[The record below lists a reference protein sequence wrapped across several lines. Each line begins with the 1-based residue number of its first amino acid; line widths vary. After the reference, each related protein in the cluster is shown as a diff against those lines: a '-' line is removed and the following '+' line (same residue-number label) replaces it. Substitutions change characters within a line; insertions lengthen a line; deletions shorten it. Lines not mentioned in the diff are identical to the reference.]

1 MGESTAVLWLCGPP
15 GVGKTAVAWE
25 IHQRIADSAYV
36 DIDQLGMCYPATDS
50 DPHRHLLKAR
60 NLDAVIAGHRSA
72 GASCVVVSGVVDPL
86 VGPPTSPALTVVRLR
101 ADSVELRR
109 RLEGRDG
116 SFVAEVLREA
126 DALDAS
132 DFADLCVDTTGIDV
146 AAVASAVLARTGW
159 PRRPSVLWLC
169 GVTGVGKSAVGF
181 AVYQRLLD
189 AGTVA
194 AYVDLDQIGDDH
206 RTRSRTLA
214 ALWRNFRGVGA
225 QTMVVVGP
233 IHDSSTLS
241 LYANELGPVDLRLVR
256 LHASVSELTTRI
268 LRRGRGENWAQPGD
282 PLLGRPESELRAI
295 ASAAAVESRSLA
307 VGHPVDTDGRTVADL
322 ADTVLSFRSAPT
334 R

>member
-1 MGESTAVLWLCGPP
+1 
-15 GVGKTAVAWE
+15 
-25 IHQRIADSAYV
+25 
-36 DIDQLGMCYPATDS
+36 
-50 DPHRHLLKAR
+50 
-60 NLDAVIAGHRSA
+60 VIAGHRAA
-72 GASCVVVSGVVDPL
+72 GASCVVVSGVVDPV
-86 VGPPTSPALTVVRLR
+86 VGPPASPALTVVRLR
-101 ADSVELRR
+101 ADSDELLR

-116 SFVAEVLREA
+116 SSPIAAVLPEAE
-126 DALDAS
+126 ALDAS
-132 DFADLCVDTTGIDV
+132 DFADFCVDTTGLDV

-159 PRRPSVLWLC
+159 PRRPLMLWLC

-181 AVYQRLLD
+181 ALYQRLLD
-189 AGTVA
+189 AGSVA

-214 ALWRNFRGVGA
+214 ALWRNFRSVGA
-225 QTMVVVGP
+225 QVMVIVGP

-256 LHASVSELTTRI
+256 LCAGVDELTARI

-307 VGHPVDTDGRTVADL
+307 VGHPVDTDGRTVNDL
-322 ADTVLSFRSAPT
+322 SDALVSAHFR
-334 R
+334 